1 MNFEYNIFNFTK
13 DEWNFESIIQ
23 TILKEKKIMEET
35 LVIDRI
41 ENNIA
46 ICENRENGIIIEID
60 VSKLPD
66 NIREGSVIK
75 YMDGNYR
82 LDLEE
87 QKNIEARIAEKMKN
101 IWNN

>member
-1 MNFEYNIFNFTK
+1 
-13 DEWNFESIIQ
+13 
-23 TILKEKKIMEET
+23 MEET

-46 ICENRENGIIIEID
+46 ICENRENGIFIKID

-66 NIREGSVIK
+66 NIKEGSIIK
-75 YMDGNYR
+75 YKDGIYR

-87 QKNIEARIAEKMKN
+87 QKNIEERIAEKMKN

>member
-1 MNFEYNIFNFTK
+1 
-13 DEWNFESIIQ
+13 
-23 TILKEKKIMEET
+23 MEET
-35 LVIDRI
+35 LVVDRI

-46 ICENRENGIIIEID
+46 ICENRENGIIIKID

-66 NIREGSVIK
+66 NIKNGSIIK
-75 YMDGNYR
+75 YIDGNYR

-87 QKNIEARIAEKMKN
+87 EKNIEERIAEKMKN

>member
-1 MNFEYNIFNFTK
+1 MNFEYNIFDFTK
-13 DEWNFESIIQ
+13 ENCNFENFIQ
-23 TILKEKKIMEET
+23 TILKENQSMEEI

-46 ICENRENGIIIEID
+46 VCENRENGIIIEID

-66 NIREGSVIK
+66 KIKQGSIIK
-75 YMDGNYR
+75 YIDGNYR